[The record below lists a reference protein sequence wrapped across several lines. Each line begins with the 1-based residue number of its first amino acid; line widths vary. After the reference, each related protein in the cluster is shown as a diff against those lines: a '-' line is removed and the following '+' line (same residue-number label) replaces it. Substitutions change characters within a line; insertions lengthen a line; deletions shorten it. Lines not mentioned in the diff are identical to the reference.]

1 MTTLTS
7 PTIVTA
13 LAGLRDEHRHL
24 AAGALR
30 LRLTADSIGS
40 VPLAELRA
48 RLDDATSFLD
58 HGLLPHAAAEDE
70 VLYPFV
76 GHLLGSALATAT
88 MHRDHAEVLGLAHEL
103 ARLRDRLSGDG
114 EVVLDDAAANALRRV
129 LYGLF
134 AVITL
139 HLAKED
145 EIYLPLIESRATTEQ
160 VRGVLAGLI
169 AATS

>member
-1 MTTLTS
+1 
-7 PTIVTA
+7 
-13 LAGLRDEHRHL
+13 
-24 AAGALR
+24 
-30 LRLTADSIGS
+30 
-40 VPLAELRA
+40 
-48 RLDDATSFLD
+48 
-58 HGLLPHAAAEDE
+58 
-70 VLYPFV
+70 
-76 GHLLGSALATAT
+76 
-88 MHRDHAEVLGLAHEL
+88 MHRDHAEVLGLTHEL
-103 ARLRDRLSGDG
+103 ARLRDQLSGDG
-114 EVVLDDAAANALRRV
+114 DVVLDDASANALRRV